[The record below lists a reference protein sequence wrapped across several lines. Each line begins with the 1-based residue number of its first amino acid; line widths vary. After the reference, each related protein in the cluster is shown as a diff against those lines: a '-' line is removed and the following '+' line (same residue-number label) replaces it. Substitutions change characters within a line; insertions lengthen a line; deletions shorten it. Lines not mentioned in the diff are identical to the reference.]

1 MSYKSILVYVDDKE
15 SCARQAEAAA
25 LIARSPGASVTGL
38 TLAAYSPAPAYM
50 EAAIPADL
58 QLKLREELEEVA
70 EETKGELSAELQKRD
85 LPSECLME
93 SCLDGEVADMV
104 GLHARYHD
112 LMVLRQ
118 TDPNAEVPQGGR
130 SVIEDI
136 VLSSGRPAV
145 IVPYIG
151 PGKTI
156 GKKVTVAWDASRE
169 AARAVADA
177 LPLLKAA
184 DSVSV
189 LVVNPKE
196 GRYGHGQ
203 EPGADIARHLAR
215 HNISATVDQ
224 EHFHDITIGEAI
236 LSQVAD
242 NGSDLLVMGAYGHSR
257 LRELILG
264 GVTQT
269 IFHNMTIPVFVSH

>member
-15 SCARQAEAAA
+15 DCARQAEAAV
-25 LIARSPGASVTGL
+25 LIAKRPGTNITGL
-38 TLAAYSPAPAYM
+38 ALASYSPAPAYM

-58 QLKLREELEEVA
+58 QIKLREELEERA
-70 EETKGELSAELQKRD
+70 DETKDALCAELQQRD
-85 LPSECLME
+85 AQCECLME
-93 SCLDGEVADMV
+93 SCLDGEVADIV

-118 TDPNAEVPQGGR
+118 TDPNADAPQGGR
-130 SVIEDI
+130 GVIEDI
-136 VLSSGRPAV
+136 VLGSGRPAV

-151 PGKTI
+151 SGKAI

-177 LPLLKAA
+177 MPLLKAA
-184 DSVSV
+184 DAVSV
-189 LVVNPKE
+189 LVVNPQE

-203 EPGADIARHLAR
+203 EPGADIARHMAR
-215 HNISATVDQ
+215 HGVTATVDQ
-224 EHFHDITIGEAI
+224 EHFHDITVGEAI
-236 LSQVAD
+236 LSQIAD

-269 IFHNMTIPVFVSH
+269 IFHNMTVPVFVSH